1 MIKYLYKFL
10 SDHTI
15 SFTYGI
21 TRKQLFVFIVL
32 ICSINYKNYSQTAGT
47 LTYQAVIETAL
58 KNNFDIQIAKNN
70 LTINEK
76 ENTYGNA
83 GFLPKVDLNATG
95 TLASNNTRQEFSS
108 GLIVDKNGVNSN
120 NFSAG
125 VYLTWTIFDGL
136 KMFATKERLEL
147 LEESGQLNL
156 KLQIENTVQQVTLAY
171 YNIVK
176 QEQLIKGILSAKA
189 VSEERIKI
197 SEKKQV
203 LGSGSNVEVLQAKL
217 DLNAQ
222 KANLITQKN
231 LLNQYKGDLL
241 VLLKS
246 DPYSNLSVDSV
257 FAFSD
262 IKSAEEIK
270 SNIEKANTSIL
281 LAQKNISVSN
291 QIVKELRAQHLPR
304 LALNASYQYGRNQ
317 SAAGFALYNQNQG
330 PNLGFTFS
338 WNLFNGLNTSNQ
350 IKIAKLDLENN
361 NLYSESTKYLLFS
374 AANIAYNRWLGDKE
388 MLLLE
393 EENIKLA
400 EQSLTIAAER
410 LRLGLGNYLEIKE
423 SQKSYEESITR
434 LVNARFNLKASETEL
449 RKLTGE
455 LIQ

>member
-1 MIKYLYKFL
+1 MINYLYKFL
-10 SDHTI
+10 FHPI
-15 SFTYGI
+15 IFTYRI
-21 TRKQLFVFIVL
+21 VRKRVVAILLL
-32 ICSINYKNYSQTAGT
+32 INCISLNNYSQTAGT
-47 LTYQAVIETAL
+47 LTYQTVVETAL

-70 LTINEK
+70 LTITEK

-83 GFLPKVDLNATG
+83 GFLPKVDLNASG

-120 NFSAG
+120 NINAG

-197 SEKKQV
+197 SEKKQA

-241 VLLKS
+241 ILLKS
-246 DPYSNLSVDSV
+246 DPYSSFSVDSLFTFNDV
-257 FAFSD
+257 
-262 IKSAEEIK
+262 KSAEEIK
-270 SNIEKANTSIL
+270 SNIEKTNTSIL
-281 LAQKNISVSN
+281 LAQKNISISN
-291 QIVKELRAQHLPR
+291 QYVKELRAQHLPR

-317 SAAGFALYNQNQG
+317 SAAGFALYNQSQG

-350 IKIAKLDLENN
+350 IKVAKLDLENN
-361 NLYSESTKYLLFS
+361 NLYAESTKYVLFS
-374 AANIAYNRWLGDKE
+374 AANIAYNRWLGDNE

-393 EENIKLA
+393 EENITLA
-400 EQSLTIAAER
+400 EQSLTIATER
-410 LRLGLGNYLEIKE
+410 LRLGLGNYLETKE

-455 LIQ
+455 LIK

>member
-1 MIKYLYKFL
+1 MISIFDIHKVLFCRSVYGSVKRFL
-10 SDHTI
+10 V
-15 SFTYGI
+15 FL
-21 TRKQLFVFIVL
+21 LFVSPSAF
-32 ICSINYKNYSQTAGT
+32 SQNT
-47 LTYQAVIETAL
+47 LSYETVIEAAL

-70 LTINEK
+70 STISK
-76 ENTYGNA
+76 TENTYGNA
-83 GFLPKVDLNATG
+83 GFLPRVDLNANG
-95 TLASNNTRQEFSS
+95 TIANNNTRQEFSS

-120 NFSAG
+120 NISAG
-125 VYLTWTIFDGL
+125 AYLTWTIFDGL

-156 KLQIENTVQQVTLAY
+156 KLQIENTIQQVTLSY
-171 YNIVK
+171 FQIVK
-176 QEQLIKGILSAKA
+176 QEQLIKGILAAKA

-197 SEKKQV
+197 AEKKQA

-231 LLNQYKGDLL
+231 LLNLYKGDLL

-246 DPYSNLSVDSV
+246 DPYSTFSVDSV
-257 FAFSD
+257 FSFTE

-270 SNIEKANTSIL
+270 SNIEKTNTSIL
-281 LAQKNISVSN
+281 LAQKNVSVSN
-291 QIVKELRAQHLPR
+291 QYIKELRSQHLPR

-317 SAAGFALYNQNQG
+317 NAAGFALYNQNQG

-338 WNLFNGLNTSNQ
+338 WNLFNGFNTSNQ
-350 IKIAKLDLENN
+350 VKIAKLDLENN
-361 NLYSESTKYLLFS
+361 NLSVESTKYSLFS
-374 AANIAYNRWLGDKE
+374 SANIAYIRWLGDKE
-388 MLLLE
+388 MLVLE

-400 EQSLTIAAER
+400 EESLRISTER

-423 SQKSYEESITR
+423 SQRSYEEAITR
-434 LVNARFNLKASETEL
+434 LVNARFSLKASETEL

-455 LIQ
+455 LVK